1 MNGMLLLV
9 GSIVYFL
16 LAYFLYGRF
25 VAKRFGVDPK
35 RATPA
40 HTQEDGI
47 DYVPTHPAVL
57 FGHHF
62 ASIAGAGPII
72 GPIVAASFGW
82 LPAFLWIVLG
92 CVFIGSMHDFA
103 AMFLSVR
110 NQGRS
115 IAYAIEKELGYW
127 GRQLFLFFCIAA
139 LLLVVAVFTLQVV
152 AGFIANPSVATSSI
166 LFILMAPFFGIAT
179 NRKILTL
186 TEASLVFVPLLFFF
200 VWFGTVIP
208 FDLVAIVG
216 DEKTA
221 RTIWTIALLYYAAC
235 ASIIPVWILLQ
246 PRDYLN
252 SYLLYAMMGLG
263 IISVVFAQ
271 PAINMATVHIPE
283 GKSFVPNILP
293 LLFVTIA
300 CGACS
305 GFHALV
311 ASGTSAKQIDNE
323 RHILPVGYGGMLVEG
338 ALAVL
343 ALLSVAY
350 LAPQDAAGVMKGA
363 PAVSFAKGM
372 AHFAEA
378 VGISYNIGY
387 SFMSLAISA
396 FLLTSLDTATR
407 LSRFVLQEL
416 VLPSEKT
423 LVKPDATGKVNV
435 CRPTPQPKFSL
446 RQLIGNRWV
455 STVIVV
461 VLSGYLALSGEGMTM
476 WPVFGSSNQL
486 LAALTLLAVSLWLL
500 RKKYKALF
508 ALLPMGFMMVISL
521 WALINLIIQNHN
533 KPTLLSISV
542 FLLVLA
548 IMLICLAVKTL
559 LARKKS

>member
-1 MNGMLLLV
+1 MNGMVLLL
-9 GSIVYFL
+9 GSIIYFL

-72 GPIVAASFGW
+72 GPIIAATFGW

-103 AMFLSVR
+103 AMFLSIR

-127 GRQLFLFFCIAA
+127 GRQLFLFFCMAS

-152 AGFIANPSVATSSI
+152 EGFIANPGVATSSI
-166 LFILMAPFFGIAT
+166 LFIMMAPFFGIAT

-186 TEASLVFVPLLFFF
+186 TEATLVFVPLLFFF
-200 VWFGTVIP
+200 VWFGTLIP
-208 FDLVAIVG
+208 FDMVSIVG
-216 DEKTA
+216 SEKTA
-221 RTIWTIALLYYAAC
+221 RVIWSVGLLYYAAT
-235 ASIIPVWILLQ
+235 ASIIPVWVLLQ

-252 SYLLYAMMGLG
+252 SYLLYAMMALG
-263 IISVVFAQ
+263 IGSVIFAQ
-271 PAINMATVHIPE
+271 PAINMATVVIPE

-323 RHILPVGYGGMLVEG
+323 KHALPVAYGGMLVEG
-338 ALAVL
+338 VLAIL

-350 LAPQDAAGVMKGA
+350 LSPQDATTVLKGA
-363 PAVSFAKGM
+363 PAVAFAQGL
-372 AHFAEA
+372 AHFAETIG
-378 VGISYNIGY
+378 VSYNIGY
-387 SFMSLAISA
+387 SFISLAISA

-407 LSRFVLQEL
+407 LARFVLQEL
-416 VLPSEKT
+416 VLPSEKS
-423 LVKPDATGKVNV
+423 LAKPDATGKVNV
-435 CRPTPQPKFSL
+435 CRPAPPQKCGF
-446 RQLIGNRWV
+446 RQIIGNRWT

-461 VLSGYLALSGEGMTM
+461 SLAGYLALSGEGKAM

-486 LAALTLLAVSLWLL
+486 LAALTLLAVSLWLM

-508 ALLPMGFMMVISL
+508 ALMPMGFMMVISL
-521 WALINLIIQNHN
+521 WALVNLIIQNRSN
-533 KPTLLSISV
+533 PTLVSISL

-548 IMLICLAVKTL
+548 ILLVCLAIKTL
-559 LARKKS
+559 FKKTK